1 MSPHYYRRSLDW
13 WMMNKFTQS
22 PIRARDIDVKIFSLI
37 WLSYFKIQ
45 FIVHVWNKVKMIE
58 WKFVLDFFFQS
69 KLSRQKS
76 KFNFDNFFSLKFK
89 TGKKTIFGKFKT
101 EKKMFWHENSKRF
114 LRIFFPI
121 IWIFASKNVKIEFC
135 SLKSKKIQQVKTK
148 LSGLS

>member
-1 MSPHYYRRSLDW
+1 MSPYYYRRSLDW

-89 TGKKTIFGKFKT
+89 TGKK
-101 EKKMFWHENSKRF
+101 MFWHENSKRF
-114 LRIFFPI
+114 LRIFFQI

>member
-1 MSPHYYRRSLDW
+1 MSPYYYRRSLDW

-89 TGKKTIFGKFKT
+89 TEKKNVLAWKFK
-101 EKKMFWHENSKRF
+101 EIFED
-114 LRIFFPI
+114 FFPI

>member
-1 MSPHYYRRSLDW
+1 MSPYYYRRSLDW

-89 TGKKTIFGKFKT
+89 T
-101 EKKMFWHENSKRF
+101 EKKKRF
-114 LRIFFPI
+114 LANSKPKKKCFGMKIQRDFWGFFPNYLNFCFKKCQN
-121 IWIFASKNVKIEFC
+121 WILLFEVEKN
-135 SLKSKKIQQVKTK
+135 STSQN
-148 LSGLS
+148 